1 MAKNYGNPFNKLG
14 LDNDGSTSIQWGVYG
29 LPETFLINENGEIIY
44 KHIGPI
50 MKRFRKINKHFK

>member
-1 MAKNYGNPFNKLG
+1 MG
-14 LDNDGSTSIQWGVYG
+14 IYG

-50 MKRFRKINKHFK
+50 MKKDLEKLISIFK